1 MKKSSKIIKSL
12 SGLLK
17 QIQSQFLNWKKLKIL
32 LPKFLEYHNQWKIL
46 DKFVK
51 KIRNIIYLR
60 KWIKSGK
67 PLPGPHFYKQKVVKY
82 YARKFSP
89 EIFIETGTYQGDMIH
104 AVKKKF
110 NQIYSIELNEALY
123 RNAKKRFVKN
133 NHISIIYG
141 DSTVQLKIILPNID
155 KPCLFWL
162 DAHYSGGSTAKGDLE
177 TPIMEEMNLI
187 LNHSN
192 LKHIILI
199 DDARLFIGK
208 NDYPSIEKVKNLVF
222 KYHKDW
228 LFIIKDDIIRIHSRP

>member
-1 MKKSSKIIKSL
+1 MVDIKNIIS
-12 SGLLK
+12 
-17 QIQSQFLNWKKLKIL
+17 NYKKLL
-32 LPKFLEYHNQWKIL
+32 L
-46 DKFVK
+46 DKFIK
-51 KIRNIIYLR
+51 KIKNINNLRN
-60 KWIKSGK
+60 WIKSGK
-67 PLPGPHFYKQKVVKY
+67 PSPGPHFYKQKVVKY

-89 EIFIETGTYQGDMIH
+89 EIFVETGTYQGDMIYV
-104 AVKKKF
+104 VKKKF
-110 NQIYSIELNEALY
+110 KQIYSIELNEILY
-123 RNAKKRFVKN
+123 RKARKRFVKN

-141 DSTVQLKIILPNID
+141 DSTVQLKKILPKID

-162 DAHYSGGSTAKGDLE
+162 DAHYSGEGTAKGDLE

-208 NDYPSIEKVKNLVF
+208 NDYPSIDIVKNLVY

-228 LFIIKDDIIRIHSRP
+228 LFIIKDDIIRIHSGP